1 MTDVTVRRVPDDM
14 LKTLKIRAAEA
25 GKSLQAYLWDMI
37 VREAATPTNAELAR
51 RMKRSARLDLTDT
64 DVPGLLEAE
73 RERR

>member
-37 VREAATPTNAELAR
+37 VREATTPTNAELAQ
-51 RMKRSARLDLTDT
+51 RMKRAATLDLTDA

>member
-25 GKSLQAYLWDMI
+25 GKSLQAYLLDVI
-37 VREAATPTNAELAR
+37 VREATTPTNAELAQ
-51 RMKRSARLDLTDT
+51 RMKRAASLDLTDA